1 MLTTPTVK
9 IILNNEQVDCEVID
23 LGHADNIVV
32 ITCPQVDAQAAELE
46 TLRYHC
52 EALRDTLFG
61 LVKTYGGAGGFIW
74 NNAKKILEITG
85 GKP

>member
-1 MLTTPTVK
+1 MTKT
-9 IILNNEQVDCEVID
+9 NEELQEEID
-23 LGHADNIVV
+23 
-32 ITCPQVDAQAAELE
+32 
-46 TLRYHC
+46 TLRDHN

-74 NNAKKILEITG
+74 NNAKKILEMTG

>member
-1 MLTTPTVK
+1 MLTFPTVK
-9 IILNNEQVDCEVID
+9 IIINGEQVDCDVID

-32 ITCPQVDAQAAELE
+32 ITCPQVDAQAEE
-46 TLRYHC
+46 IDTLRDHN

-61 LVKTYGGAGGFIW
+61 LVKTYGGVGGFIW
-74 NNAKKILEITG
+74 TNAKKILEMTG